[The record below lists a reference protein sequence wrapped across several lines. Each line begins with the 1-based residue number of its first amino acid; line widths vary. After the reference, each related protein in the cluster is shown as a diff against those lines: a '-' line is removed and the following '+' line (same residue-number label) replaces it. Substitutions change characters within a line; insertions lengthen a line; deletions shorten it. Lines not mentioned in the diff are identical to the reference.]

1 MVLAN
6 ETMSVP
12 VKKPKS
18 APPAIVKTAA
28 PGNDK
33 EVATTY
39 MTK

>member
-18 APPAIVKTAA
+18 APPAIVKTASA
-28 PGNDK
+28 R
-33 EVATTY
+33 
-39 MTK
+39 